1 VRVAAGPL
9 VPHVHLKNTSK
20 ALNLHR
26 RENRLLTHEYSWVRS
41 RSPERILSACKF
53 LDRLTTDYSTSTR
66 LVESFS
72 LGVTPA
78 KPKMLALLLALLA
91 SVGNGNVVQ
100 QQQQAPQTCWNG
112 ACAGKLATVSLC
124 GTHIRFIFPMICA

>member
-1 VRVAAGPL
+1 MRVAAGPL

-26 RENRLLTHEYSWVRS
+26 RENRLLTHEYS
-41 RSPERILSACKF
+41 PILSACKF

-91 SVGNGNVVQ
+91 TFGNGNVVQ

-112 ACAGKLATVSLC
+112 ACAGKLATVWLC